1 MGGCDTES
9 FEDMDEENV
18 KNYLIEQLVPIVAI
32 VDGEN
37 YEEIEASL
45 GEYAEYV
52 AGQTLSLSLE
62 LRRMSEAPADA
73 AEVEWGGSSVRIKVS
88 RN

>member
-37 YEEIEASL
+37 YEEISKQLVEENAMHVVDMLNNSKL
-45 GEYAEYV
+45 AYE
-52 AGQTLSLSLE
+52 SILE
-62 LRRMSEAPADA
+62 MKKKI
-73 AEVEWGGSSVRIKVS
+73 SV
-88 RN
+88 